1 MAFTNE
7 QVIVEIRYF
16 LGDVDQTTI
25 SDETLNTIITR
36 VMLRYNLTYEDG
48 DFCKTV
54 YYSLIETLRYL
65 IRQDA
70 VSDAQSGGDLKS
82 FTEKVGGV
90 TITEQYSEGTS
101 TLSGWDSLLQQYLSD
116 PSIICEELA
125 DLAVS
130 TYAPVLFG
138 GVSKKERDRVNSN
151 PDSFNGWDVQSPYR
165 EHLRSNIKKD
175 I

>member
-16 LGDVDQTTI
+16 LGSVDQATI
-25 SDETLNTIITR
+25 SDETLNLIITR
-36 VMLRYNLTYEDG
+36 TMTRYNLTYDDS

-65 IRQDA
+65 IRQDTA
-70 VSDAQSGGDLKS
+70 NDAQAGGDLKS
-82 FTEKVGGV
+82 VTEKVGGV
-90 TITEQYSEGTS
+90 SITEQYADSTS
-101 TLSGWDSLLQQYLSD
+101 VLKGWDNLLQQYLSD
-116 PSIICEELA
+116 PSIICEELS

-130 TYAPVLFG
+130 TFAPVLFG
-138 GVSKKERDRVNSN
+138 GVSKKERDRVKSN

-165 EHLRSNIKKD
+165 EHLRSDIKKD